1 MDVPSNIVAMLQ
13 PPLTSPGKALR
24 DRFAKGIVILPGAY
38 NAFSALCAYKAGAE
52 AVYMS
57 GGAMTNAQ
65 LGVPDIALMTLGEMS
80 SVVAQACQ
88 VAPVPVVSDA
98 DTGFGA
104 EWNAARTVIEF
115 ERAGC
120 AGIHIEDQVSPKR
133 CGHLDGKAVV
143 ATEEMCS
150 KLSKAASAKR
160 DGSFLLIARTDA
172 AAIEGVSATIER
184 AKAYV
189 GAGADAVFPEG
200 LRSEAEFEQFRAAL
214 PGTPLLANMTEF
226 GKTPLIPAA
235 RFHEMGYQMVIFP
248 VTALR
253 VTLKA
258 LDSFY
263 ADLLAT
269 GTQAG
274 WIERMAT
281 RDDLYDRV
289 DYARY
294 AD

>member
-1 MDVPSNIVAMLQ
+1 MMQ
-13 PPLTSPGKALR
+13 PPLTSPGRVLR
-24 DRFAKGIVILPGAY
+24 ERFAKGIVVLPGAY
-38 NAFSALCAYKAGAE
+38 DALSALAAYKAGAE

-65 LGVPDIALMTLGEMS
+65 LGVPDIALMTLTEMS
-80 SVVAQACQ
+80 STVARACQ

-104 EWNAARTVIEF
+104 EWSAVRTVIEF

-143 ATEEMCS
+143 ATEEMCA
-150 KLSKAASAKR
+150 KITKAVGAKR
-160 DGSFLLIARTDA
+160 DSSFMLIARTDSA
-172 AAIEGVSATIER
+172 AVEGVPSAIER

-189 GAGADAVFPEG
+189 DAGADAVFPEG
-200 LRSEAEFEQFRAAL
+200 LSSEAEFALFREAL
-214 PGTPLLANMTEF
+214 SGVPLLANMTEF

-235 RFHEMGYQMVIFP
+235 RFHELGYQMVIFP

-253 VTLKA
+253 VSLKA
-258 LDSFY
+258 IDGFY
-263 ADLLAT
+263 ADLLKT
-269 GTQAG
+269 GTQAQ
-274 WIERMAT
+274 WLDRMVT
-281 RDDLYDRV
+281 RDELYERV
-289 DYARY
+289 DYGKY
-294 AD
+294 

>member
-1 MDVPSNIVAMLQ
+1 MLRA
-13 PPLTSPGKALR
+13 PLESPGRQLR
-24 DRFAKGIVILPGAY
+24 AMFEGGIVVLPGAY
-38 NAFSALCAYKAGAE
+38 NALSALAAQKAGAR

-65 LGVPDIALMTLGEMS
+65 LGVPDIALMTLNEMS

-88 VAPVPVVSDA
+88 VAPVPIVSDA

-104 EWNAARTVIEF
+104 EWNVVRTVIEF
-115 ERAGC
+115 ERAGA
-120 AGIHIEDQVSPKR
+120 AGIHIEDQVAPKR
-133 CGHLDGKAVV
+133 CGHLDGKDVV
-143 ATEEMCS
+143 ATEEMCA
-150 KLSKAASAKR
+150 KVRAAVSAKR
-160 DGSFLLIARTDA
+160 DPSFLLIARTDA
-172 AAIEGVSATIER
+172 AAVEGVEKAVER

-200 LRSEAEFEQFRAAL
+200 LTSEAEFEQFRKAL

-235 RFHEMGYQMVIFP
+235 RFGEMGYQMVIFP

-258 LDSFY
+258 LDGFY
-263 ADLLAT
+263 KDLLET
-269 GTQAG
+269 GTQAA
-274 WIERMAT
+274 WMEKMAT
-281 RDDLYDRV
+281 RDELYELV
-289 DYARY
+289 DYSNFVERGEGWSK
-294 AD
+294 